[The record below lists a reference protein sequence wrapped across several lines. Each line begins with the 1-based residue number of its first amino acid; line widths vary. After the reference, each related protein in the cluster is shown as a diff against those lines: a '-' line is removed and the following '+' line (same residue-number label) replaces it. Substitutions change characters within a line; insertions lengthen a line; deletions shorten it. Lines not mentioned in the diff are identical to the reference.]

1 MPVSRCLVIAVV
13 LLVAQSAFADEAA
26 DVAKQALDQYKAGK
40 YADAAK
46 LYSRAYE
53 LDHKPETL
61 FSLAQSERLSGD
73 CKLAT
78 EHYHKVIELVSDFN
92 VARLVQQNLKLCGN
106 DEDQQPTSTPPP
118 THPDTPETPVEPR
131 VETKT
136 VVVEHSRVDALA
148 VTMFGAGMLAIGTAG
163 GLYLAAGANDDAADK
178 AFTIDDSNDLHD
190 RAKTERIASAVAAG
204 VGVALVGVAV
214 FRWTTAKDSSSTG
227 VAIAPT
233 ANGGSV
239 VFSGRW

>member
-1 MPVSRCLVIAVV
+1 MRWLVIAG
-13 LLVAQSAFADEAA
+13 LLVASTARADEAG
-26 DVAKQALDQYKAGK
+26 DLSKQALDLYKAGK
-40 YADAAK
+40 YAEAAK
-46 LYSRAYE
+46 LYDRAYQ
-53 LDHKPETL
+53 LDNKPETL

-73 CKLAT
+73 CKKAS
-78 EHYHKVIELVSDFN
+78 EHYHKVIEMVSDFN

-106 DEDQQPTSTPPP
+106 EEDQQQPATTTTTPVQ
-118 THPDTPETPVEPR
+118 PETPVEPR
-131 VETKT
+131 IETRT
-136 VVVEHSRVDALA
+136 VVREHNRVDALA

-178 AFTIDDSNDLHD
+178 AFTFDDHDELHD

-214 FRWTTAKDSSSTG
+214 FRWTTAKDSTSG
-227 VAIAPT
+227 VAIAPST
-233 ANGGSV
+233 NGGSV